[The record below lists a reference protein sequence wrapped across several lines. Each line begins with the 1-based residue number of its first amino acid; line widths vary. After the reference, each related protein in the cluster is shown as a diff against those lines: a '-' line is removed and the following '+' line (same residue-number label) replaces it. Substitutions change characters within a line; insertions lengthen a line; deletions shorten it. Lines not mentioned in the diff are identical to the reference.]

1 MRRPGAFVAAAL
13 VAWIAGASLGTAP
26 APEAAAAPLLAIGK
40 AHANYTPLLTDG
52 RPIFVLALGS
62 DSREDNDTAVARGLG
77 DSIHI
82 IGINP
87 KKNRASILGFPR
99 DSWVNSPCAGSNKIN
114 NALARGG
121 PECMVQTVERLTG
134 IRMDYW
140 VLTSFT
146 GVKDAVDEIG
156 RLTLDVP
163 FSMHDRYSK
172 SDFSPGTYDLKGYD
186 VLAFARDRH
195 SFGEGDFARSENQ
208 GRVLLAA
215 LEQFRREFAE
225 DPSRLFDWIGVG
237 ERNIQTDLSLAE
249 LLSFGF
255 EATQFDPKKV
265 QNMVVPGTIG
275 MEGDQSVVHLSNESQ
290 LYADMEKDAVVARKN
305 MPPSPTARE
314 R

>member
-1 MRRPGAFVAAAL
+1 MRRRGAFVAAAL
-13 VAWIAGASLGTAP
+13 VTWVAGASVGTSP
-26 APEAAAAPLLAIGK
+26 SPGAAAAPLLAIGK
-40 AHANYTPLLTDG
+40 AHASYTPPLTG
-52 RPIFVLALGS
+52 ARPIFILALGS
-62 DSREDNDTAVARGLG
+62 DSREDNDVAIARGLG

-99 DSWVNSPCAGSNKIN
+99 DAWVNSPCAGTNKIN
-114 NALARGG
+114 NALAEGG
-121 PECMVQTVERLTG
+121 PGCMVQTVERLTG
-134 IRMDYW
+134 IRIDYW

-156 RLTLDVP
+156 RLTLDIP
-163 FSMHDRYSK
+163 FPMHDRYSK

-225 DPSRLFDWIGVG
+225 EPTRLFDWIGVG

-249 LLSFGF
+249 LVSFGF
-255 EATQFDPKKV
+255 EATQFDPRKV
-265 QNMVVPGTIG
+265 QNMVVPGSLG
-275 MEGDQSVVHLSNESQ
+275 FEGPQSVVHLSNESR
-290 LYADMEKDAVVARKN
+290 LYADMAKDAIVARKN